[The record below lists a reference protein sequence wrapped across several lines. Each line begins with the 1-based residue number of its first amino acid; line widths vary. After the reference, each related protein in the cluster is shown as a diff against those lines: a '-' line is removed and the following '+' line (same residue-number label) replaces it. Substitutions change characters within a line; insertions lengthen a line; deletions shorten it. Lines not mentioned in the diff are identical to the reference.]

1 MFYLLIG
8 EVELVNV
15 AHDGCIG
22 PRVLGIQTIS
32 AIGEDEKVETL
43 VKPLGGTV
51 AMQHVLASLAPCLET
66 LVV

>member
-1 MFYLLIG
+1 MFYLLVG
-8 EVELVNV
+8 EVELADV
-15 AHDGCIG
+15 AHGGRIG

-32 AIGEDEKVETL
+32 SVGEDEKVEAL
-43 VKPLGGTV
+43 VKPQGGAV